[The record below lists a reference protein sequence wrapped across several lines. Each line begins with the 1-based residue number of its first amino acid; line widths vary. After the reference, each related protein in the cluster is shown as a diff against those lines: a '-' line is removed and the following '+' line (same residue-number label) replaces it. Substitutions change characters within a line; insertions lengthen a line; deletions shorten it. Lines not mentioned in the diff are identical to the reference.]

1 MKCDFIT
8 VWHRAFDF
16 TMDQTNTGHTR
27 PSLQII
33 REKKA
38 MAMDHLFNAFELPSS
53 DCERDFYSTCHYISH
68 TAFHLCM
75 EIALPHSLNP

>member
-16 TMDQTNTGHTR
+16 ATDQTNTGHTR

-38 MAMDHLFNAFELPSS
+38 MAMDHLFNAFELP
-53 DCERDFYSTCHYISH
+53 E
-68 TAFHLCM
+68 L
-75 EIALPHSLNP
+75 